1 MAEQT
6 TGKPTPTLGLT
17 GATMNA
23 MALIAPG
30 AFLWTTFQLQAAA
43 TAPDGTSVAS
53 DIWFGLAFA
62 LALCFLTA
70 FSYSELARIYPEAG
84 FGSAYYFAEKAF
96 IDREDRKHHRWA
108 RLAKLVTGWAAHLF
122 YWVYPGVML
131 AFGATL
137 VSYIWQQFTGA
148 TLSNTTLTIIACLF
162 GIGTGY
168 IAFRGITGST
178 MTAIIINVVQLATL
192 VGFSILAIAYRVTN
206 PEHATQWSFH
216 GALDVILPHSF
227 TGVMVQSTIAILVLV
242 GFESCTALAAE
253 TKDPHKNIPRAV
265 ILSLVVQG
273 LFAYFFE
280 YFAAGFMV
288 SEKLAGTD
296 SSGAAVTGMAAAAA
310 SSAPIGDMAI
320 MVGNTLLGGIGF
332 GLMISIAVTVAIAI
346 FGTTLS
352 CLNTAVRVSY
362 AMAQD
367 QEMPEFLGVL
377 HGRFATPHRALW
389 VLIAVSCVIAA
400 IGVQSVIGLTGI
412 TLASNLGTF
421 VLYGLTCVWTI
432 VAFVERHDR
441 RLVRHLTVPI
451 LGLIANIL
459 MVSAIFYLAFIGTA
473 DTLHEAE
480 ICFMIAGAWAVV
492 TILYVAVTGRRTGRS
507 VIGAPAAGTAPR
519 QVG

>member
-1 MAEQT
+1 MAEQSST
-6 TGKPTPTLGLT
+6 SGVKPTLGLT

-30 AFLWTTFQLQAAA
+30 AFLWTTYQLQAAA
-43 TAPDGTSVAS
+43 TAPDGSSVAS
-53 DIWFGLAFA
+53 DIWAGLAFA

-70 FSYSELARIYPEAG
+70 LSYAELARIYPEAG

-96 IDREDRKHHRWA
+96 IDREDKRHHKWA
-108 RLAKLVTGWAAHLF
+108 RLAKLLTGWAAHLF

-137 VSYIWQQFTGA
+137 VGYIYQQFTGD

-162 GIGTGY
+162 GLGTAY

-178 MTAIIINVVQLATL
+178 LTAITINVVQLVTL
-192 VGFSILAIAYRVTN
+192 VGFSFLAIVYRLKN
-206 PEHATQWSFH
+206 PDGATQWAFGS
-216 GALDVILPHSF
+216 GLDVVLPHSF
-227 TGVMVQSTIAILVLV
+227 QGVMVQSTIAILVLV

-253 TKDPHKNIPRAV
+253 TKDPQKNIPRAV

-296 SSGAAVTGMAAAAA
+296 STGAAVTGMAAAAA
-310 SSAPIGDMAI
+310 SSAPIGDMAV
-320 MVGNTLLGGIGF
+320 MVGNTILGGIGF
-332 GLMISIAVTVAIAI
+332 GLMITIAVTVVIAI

-367 QEMPEFLGVL
+367 KEMPELLGAL
-377 HGRFATPHRALW
+377 HGEFATPHRALW
-389 VLIAVSCVIAA
+389 VLVVFSCVIAA
-400 IGVQSVIGLTGI
+400 IGLQSVVGLTGI
-412 TLASNLGTF
+412 ALTSNFGTF
-421 VLYGLTCVWTI
+421 VLYGLTCMWTI
-432 VAFVERHDR
+432 IAFAERHER
-441 RLVRHLTVPI
+441 HMLRHLIIPV
-451 LGLIANIL
+451 LGLLANLAMLAAILYLYVIGNSDAQNEAYICFCIAGGWAVI
-459 MVSAIFYLAFIGTA
+459 SAIYVVVSSSRKGRAILA
-473 DTLHEAE
+473 
-480 ICFMIAGAWAVV
+480 
-492 TILYVAVTGRRTGRS
+492 
-507 VIGAPAAGTAPR
+507 APPR
-519 QVG
+519 AS